1 MSPILASA
9 DSADSASYVDNWKA
23 EWVSLRRLVT
33 AEEVAAVVALCQLL
47 RR

>member
-9 DSADSASYVDNWKA
+9 DSADSAAYVDNWKA
-23 EWVSLRRLVT
+23 ARVSLRRLVT